1 MVEEAIKQWINIE
14 MEKMLTL
21 DDTLK
26 ITQIVHDANKIPQ
39 DITRFADAK
48 RWSESNGCFMRY
60 GDMPLHYLIRALL
73 KDGGKQWV

>member
-1 MVEEAIKQWINIE
+1 
-14 MEKMLTL
+14 MLTL

-26 ITQIVHDANKIPQ
+26 ITQIVHDAQKIPQ

-60 GDMPLHYLIRALL
+60 GDMPLHYMIRGLL
-73 KDGGKQWV
+73 